1 MRRRRRE
8 KQPAVLG
15 KQQGDD
21 DDGIDFAV
29 GAPLNAQHATLQ
41 APVWDTTDDGLAG
54 KQREYLESPVSADHE
69 GTPTTVVGG
78 ADQIS
83 DSAIGRTSGATAV
96 RQAKQQ
102 QPLLEPDNGKL
113 NSDASLAVVVDG
125 ETLAEL
131 EKHPELLDRFLSL
144 GTLCD
149 AVVCSRVS
157 PAQKALIVHN
167 MRVRCEGG
175 CDEQTR
181 KKSRNPLANLLHH
194 NNDDFMVTLAIGDGG
209 NDIAMIQEAHVG
221 IGIAGQEGLQA
232 SRAADFSIAQF
243 RFLQK
248 LLLVHGR
255 WSYVRVST
263 FVMGTFY
270 KCMAFYVTQL
280 IFQFY
285 TGFSGTSLFES
296 WTLSMYNTL
305 FSILPVLV

>member
-1 MRRRRRE
+1 M
-8 KQPAVLG
+8 K
-15 KQQGDD
+15 
-21 DDGIDFAV
+21 
-29 GAPLNAQHATLQ
+29 
-41 APVWDTTDDGLAG
+41 
-54 KQREYLESPVSADHE
+54 
-69 GTPTTVVGG
+69 
-78 ADQIS
+78 
-83 DSAIGRTSGATAV
+83 
-96 RQAKQQ
+96 
-102 QPLLEPDNGKL
+102 QPLLSSESDTAAGTSVESKL
-113 NSDASLAVVVDG
+113 SASASLAVVVDG

-131 EKHPELLDRFLSL
+131 EKYPELLHMFLSL

-157 PAQKALIVHN
+157 PAQKALVVHN

-175 CDEQTR
+175 SGSQGGEDQQSKKR
-181 KKSRNPLANLLHH
+181 AKSRNPLSNLLRH

-280 IFQFY
+280 IYQFY

-305 FSILPVLV
+305 FSILPVLVVGIFEQDLQPETLLAYPELYKDMGPANHLFTVPLFLRKVVLIGFLHSIVASLFPFAARLNLGNDMTTNDQYTNSLVV